1 MDDDSKWR
9 LLYLKKLETEV
20 VHAFSFLRDAGI
32 EPILIKGWAAAR
44 NYPKDV
50 ERFYADVDLAVS
62 ASDFDLAKRLLRT
75 EPGNKL
81 GIDVHRE
88 LRHLDTRPWNEIYSN
103 SQEIR
108 LNDVMIRVPS
118 DEDHLRIMAVHWLND
133 GGARKDRLW
142 DIYYAVKNRPAG
154 FDWDICL
161 NSVGEIRREW
171 IIATIGLAH
180 KYLELEIDGLPFADQ
195 ARNIPPWLVRALEK
209 EWQSGM
215 PLRSMHISLDDP
227 KELFQQIKKRIPPNA
242 IQATVEMEGRFDN
255 RSRLRYQVGSIIR
268 KFRPSFSG
276 IRDTIVKK
284 SEVKYRIRRPGGT
297 GD

>member
-9 LLYLKKLETEV
+9 VLYIKKLEAEV
-20 VHAFSFLRDAGI
+20 VHAFRFLRNAGV

-44 NYPKDV
+44 NYPPGV

-62 ASDFDLAKRLLRT
+62 SVDFELAKRLLRT

-88 LRHLDTRPWNEIYSN
+88 LRHLDTRPWSEIYSD
-103 SQEIR
+103 SQEIE
-108 LNDVMIRVPS
+108 LDGVMIRVPS

-142 DIYYAVKNRPAG
+142 DIYHAVQNRPVN
-154 FDWDICL
+154 FDWDVCL
-161 NSVGEIRREW
+161 NSVSEIRGEW
-171 IIATIGLAH
+171 VIATIGLAH
-180 KYLELEIDGLPFADQ
+180 KYLELEIDGLPFANRAKDL
-195 ARNIPPWLVRALEK
+195 PPWLIRAIEK
-209 EWQSGM
+209 EWRSGT
-215 PLRSMHISLDDP
+215 PLRSLHTSLNSA
-227 KELFQQIKKRIPPNA
+227 KELFRQIKKRIPPNA
-242 IQATVEMEGRFDN
+242 VQATVEMEGRFDN
-255 RSRLRYQVGSIIR
+255 RSRLGYQIGSVIR

-276 IRDTIVKK
+276 IRDTIIKK
-284 SEVKYRIRRPGGT
+284 SDIKYRIRGPGHT